1 MSKFYDISNDLDT
14 IVYRMECFTN
24 ALETMASADE
34 DDLTSGTMWFLH
46 DTVKQYAD
54 QINIV
59 SGKAMMA
66 HLDLQETGKKNAN
79 GKKK

>member
-1 MSKFYDISNDLDT
+1 MSKFYDLSNDLDT
-14 IVYRMECFTN
+14 IVYRMECFAN
-24 ALETMASADE
+24 ALETMASADQ
-34 DDLTSGTMWFLH
+34 DDLTSGTMWFLY

-54 QINIV
+54 QINTV

-66 HLDLQETGKKNAN
+66 HLDLKETK